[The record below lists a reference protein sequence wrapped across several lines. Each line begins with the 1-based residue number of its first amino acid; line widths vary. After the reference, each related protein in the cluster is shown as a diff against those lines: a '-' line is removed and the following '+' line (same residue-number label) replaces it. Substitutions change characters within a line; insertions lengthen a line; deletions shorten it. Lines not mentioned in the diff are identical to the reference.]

1 MGFSLGK
8 GRGIVLSC
16 ALAISMALSGTAW
29 SGDQSKSVEKLTDW
43 NLGGD
48 WPAFGRTFGEQH
60 YSPLDEINQETV
72 GDLGLAWSMDLGPGN
87 SVTGPIAVDGVLFFA
102 TAYSLVRAANAVT
115 GELLWTY
122 DPKAAE
128 VSGRKL
134 RQGWGIRGL
143 AWWNDKIYVG
153 TQDGRLIALEAATG
167 KLVWSVM
174 TTEKDDLR
182 FISGAPRVFD
192 GKIIVGHGGADG
204 GSTRGYVTTYD
215 AETGEQLWRFYTV
228 PGNPADGFENEAM
241 EMAAK
246 TWFGEWWKYGGGGT
260 AWNAMTYDAETDTVF
275 VGTGNGAPWNH
286 RIRSEAKG
294 DNLFLSSILALD
306 ADTGAYK
313 WHYQTNPGETWD
325 YNAAMDM
332 QLAELEIDG
341 KVRKVLMT
349 APKNGFFYVIDR
361 LTGELISGKPIVR
374 VTWATGIDLN
384 TGRPIEAPGVRY
396 AGGQSVEIAP
406 SPMGGHTWLPMSFS
420 PRTGLVYV
428 PTIELSAVFDDKGI
442 TTEAWTRDPN
452 NDVDGAVNAA
462 FPLDAKGES
471 FLVAW
476 DPVRQ
481 EPVWKLPMPGY
492 WNGGTVATAGDLVFQ
507 GRIDGTFNA
516 YAAADGT
523 KLWSFEAKAPV
534 LAPPITYAVDGQQ
547 YVTVFTGMGTS
558 GGYLGPLLEK
568 FGLNP
573 RTQARRVLTFKIGG
587 DTPLPET
594 AAEPLEFADDPDFQL
609 DQASA
614 DRGNNIFAR
623 KCAICHGF
631 RAVSVGAAAD
641 LRGSY
646 LPQSSEDFA
655 EVVSQGGLV
664 SMGMPQFDELSETEL
679 NDVRHYIRME
689 TATAKVDKESA
700 KLD

>member
-1 MGFSLGK
+1 MVFSLAK
-8 GRGIVLSC
+8 GRGTVLFC
-16 ALAISMALSGTAW
+16 ALAVSMALSAAAW

-48 WPAFGRTFGEQH
+48 WAAFGRTFGEQH
-60 YSPLDEINQETV
+60 YSPLDEINQDTV
-72 GDLGLAWSMDLGPGN
+72 GELGLAWSMDLGPGN
-87 SVTGPIAVDGVLFFA
+87 SVTGPIAVDGILYFA
-102 TAYSLVRAANAVT
+102 TAYSLVRAADAVT

-192 GKIIVGHGGADG
+192 GKVIIGHGGADA

-215 AETGEQLWRFYTV
+215 AETGEQLWRFFLV

-286 RIRSEAKG
+286 RVRSEAKG
-294 DNLFLSSILALD
+294 DNLFLSSIMALD

-332 QLAELEIDG
+332 ELAELTIDG

-361 LTGELISGKPIVR
+361 VTGKLISGKPFVR
-374 VTWATGIDLN
+374 TTWAKEIDLE
-384 TGRPIEAPGVRY
+384 TGRPIEAPDARY
-396 AGGQSVEIAP
+396 ADGRTVDIAP
-406 SPMGGHTWLPMSFS
+406 SPMGAHTWLPMSFS
-420 PRTGLVYV
+420 PRTGLVYL
-428 PTIELSAVFDDKGI
+428 PTIELATQFTDKGI
-442 TTEAWTRDPN
+442 TRDNWEREPN

-462 FPLDAKGES
+462 FPLDTKGAS

-481 EPVWKLPMPGY
+481 EPRWKLSTPGY
-492 WNGGTVATAGDLVFQ
+492 WNGGTVATAGDVVFQ
-507 GRIDGTFNA
+507 GQVDGSFNA
-516 YAAADGT
+516 YAAGDGA
-523 KLWSFEAKAPV
+523 KIWSFDAKAPV
-534 LAPPITYAVDGQQ
+534 LAPPITYAVDGKQ

-558 GGYLGPLLEK
+558 GGYLGPLLEQ

-587 DTPLPET
+587 NASLPDTVH
-594 AAEPLEFADDPDFQL
+594 EPLEFAEDPDL
-609 DQASA
+609 KIDQPSVE
-614 DRGNNIFAR
+614 RGNGIFAA
-623 KCAICHGF
+623 KCALCHGF
-631 RAVSVGAAAD
+631 RAVSVGAATD
-641 LRGSY
+641 LRESY
-646 LPQSSEDFA
+646 LPQSHEDFDA
-655 EVVSQGGLV
+655 VVRAGGLV
-664 SMGMPQFDELSETEL
+664 SMGMPQFDELTDGQL
-679 NDVRHYIRME
+679 DDLRHYIRVE
-689 TATAKVDKESA
+689 TAEAKA
-700 KLD
+700 RN